1 MFSDDVLYE
10 ETLPFPLAT
19 VATLA
24 ILFVTLLMLVLFI
37 LQLVSGPL
45 GNRPAPD
52 WFYLV
57 MFILMA
63 AITFLVANFR
73 VLTIRMTGQSVT
85 VAYGL
90 IKKTILWGDIK
101 ECFLDS
107 SSPLG
112 YGGWG
117 ARLARVEGR
126 WRLVFNVVG
135 ASGVVLRLRQGRAR
149 EFMFSTKNP
158 EQVLAVIT
166 QQAGTG
172 S

>member
-1 MFSDDVLYE
+1 MLSDDVLYE
-10 ETLPFPLAT
+10 ETLPFPMAT

-24 ILFVTLLMLVLFI
+24 ILLVALLMLVLFI

-57 MFILMA
+57 MFIFMA

-73 VLTIRMTGQSVT
+73 VLTIRMSGQSVT

-90 IKKTILWGDIK
+90 IKKTILWCDIE

-107 SSPLG
+107 ASPLG

-117 ARLARVEGR
+117 ARLARVRGT
-126 WRLVFNVVG
+126 WRLAFNVIG
-135 ASGVVLRLRQGRAR
+135 ASGVVLRLRKGRAR

-158 EQVLAVIT
+158 EQVLVVIAR
-166 QQAGTG
+166 QAGTG
-172 S
+172 R

>member
-1 MFSDDVLYE
+1 MPEDELYK

-19 VATLA
+19 VATLV
-24 ILFVTLLMLVLFI
+24 ILLVALLMLVLFI

-57 MFILMA
+57 MFIFMA

-73 VLTIRMTGQSVT
+73 VLTIRITGQSVT

-90 IKKTILWGDIK
+90 IKKTILWGDI
-101 ECFLDS
+101 EEGFLDS
-107 SSPLG
+107 SSPMS

-117 ARLARVEGR
+117 ARIARVEGR
-126 WRLVFNVVG
+126 WRLAFNVIG
-135 ASGVVLRLRQGRAR
+135 ASGVVLRLRKGRAR
-149 EFMFSTKNP
+149 EFMFSTRDP
-158 EQVLAVIT
+158 EQVLAIIARQT
-166 QQAGTG
+166 GTG
-172 S
+172 A